1 MCLWLRA
8 TRLRWIALAASGAR
22 PLGVYETVLYASD
35 VNAAAAFYRDVLG
48 LSLFEHYPDF
58 AAVFRLDSGGIFL
71 IFEPERSSAPGRALP
86 AHGANGAGHVAF
98 AVRPGVLDVL
108 AESLREHGVEIEVDQ
123 TWDWGG
129 HSLYFRDPAGN
140 SVEIVEGEAFPPVS
154 RRPPAAEM
162 K

>member
-22 PLGVYETVLYASD
+22 P
-35 VNAAAAFYRDVLG
+35 
-48 LSLFEHYPDF
+48 
-58 AAVFRLDSGGIFL
+58 
-71 IFEPERSSAPGRALP
+71 
-86 AHGANGAGHVAF
+86 
-98 AVRPGVLDVL
+98 
-108 AESLREHGVEIEVDQ
+108 Q

-140 SVEIVEGEAFPPVS
+140 SVEIVEGEAFPTVS
-154 RRPPAAEM
+154 RRPPAAET